1 MAALLYS
8 LLAKLIIRPWAS
20 ASMRCWMRSPR
31 MCTNWGFGGDGPLQP
46 HFKAV
51 GLHQVK
57 GLARHTIRRG
67 CADDAEQKHDRHRS
81 TFGLEALCIRPL

>member
-20 ASMRCWMRSPR
+20 ASMRCWMRSPQNVYR
-31 MCTNWGFGGDGPLQP
+31 LGVLGGDGPLQP

-57 GLARHTIRRG
+57 G
-67 CADDAEQKHDRHRS
+67 
-81 TFGLEALCIRPL
+81 F